1 MVGMSTRSA
10 ERTRK
15 ITPTTRK
22 WLLLLH
28 IVVSVGWLGL
38 NVGNL
43 TLAITGLT
51 TDDAGTQHAAFK
63 AMHLIG
69 GTLLVPVSLLA
80 FTSGLALSLLTR
92 WGLFRHRWVLV
103 KFTLTLIA
111 VVLIP
116 VSLLPGLRELSA
128 MVDATAPDRLTDAGG
143 VGLDLLAA
151 GLVSTTMYL
160 TNAVLSVMKPWGRT
174 RTT

>member
-1 MVGMSTRSA
+1 MSTKTG

-51 TDDAGTQHAAFK
+51 TDDPGTQHVAFQ
-63 AMHLIG
+63 AMYLVGGMLLI
-69 GTLLVPVSLLA
+69 PVSLLA
-80 FTSGLALSLLTR
+80 FTSGVALSLLTQ
-92 WGLFRHRWVLV
+92 WGLFRHRWVIV

-116 VSLLPGLRELSA
+116 LSLLPGLRELSA
-128 MVDATAPDRLTDAGG
+128 LVTATAPDQLADVSTAGPNI
-143 VGLDLLAA
+143 LAA
-151 GLVSTTMYL
+151 GLVSTAMYV